1 MFAKTTR
8 ESPFK
13 TIFRA
18 LAFRNFRLFFIGQSI
33 SLVGTWMQQIAMSWL
48 VYRLTGSALILGIVG
63 FASQIPAFLLS
74 PLAGVLADRWNRH
87 RILLV
92 TQILSMLQAFILAFL
107 IFKGLIAVWH
117 IVLLG
122 IFLGCVN
129 SLDIPARQSFIIE
142 MVEKKEI
149 LGNAIAIN
157 SLMFNV
163 ARLLGPSIAGMLIA
177 VLGEGVCFLMNGVS
191 FLAVIVCLLLMNV
204 KIRQHKYKPRH
215 VMRELMEGVSYTFG
229 FAPIRYI
236 LMLLSAISL
245 MGMSYVVLMPVF
257 ASKVLGGGAQT
268 LGFLM
273 ASVGV
278 GALIGTIFLASQKK
292 MLKLGSIIPVTST
305 IFSAGLILFSFSRV
319 LWLALLMLALTGF
332 GFMVNT
338 ASCNTVLQTIVED
351 DKRGRVMSFYTMAF
365 MGMVPFGSLVAGILA
380 SWVGVTN
387 TLTIGGVSCALVSF
401 IFSSKIKKLEE
412 LTRPVYEKIEQDLN
426 LATGVHG

>member
-1 MFAKTTR
+1 
-8 ESPFK
+8 
-13 TIFRA
+13 
-18 LAFRNFRLFFIGQSI
+18 
-33 SLVGTWMQQIAMSWL
+33 MQQIAMSWL
-48 VYRLTGSALILGIVG
+48 VYRLTGSALILGVVA
-63 FASQIPAFLLS
+63 FASQIPSFLLS
-74 PLAGVLADRWNRH
+74 PLAGVMVDRWNRH

-92 TQILSMLQAFILAFL
+92 TQTLSMLQAFILAFL

-117 IVLLG
+117 IILLG

-129 SLDIPARQSFIIE
+129 SLDIPSRQSFIID

-163 ARLLGPSIAGMLIA
+163 ARLLGPTVAGMLIA
-177 VLGEGVCFLMNGVS
+177 IVGEGLCFLVNGVS
-191 FLAVIVCLLLMNV
+191 FLAVIICLLMMNINV
-204 KIRQHKYKPRH
+204 RPRKYAKRR
-215 VMRELMEGVSYTFG
+215 VIKELMEGVKYTFG

-236 LMLLSAISL
+236 LILLGSISL

-257 ASKVLGGGAQT
+257 ANQVLKGGPET

-292 MLKLGSIIPVTST
+292 MLKLGSIIPVSST
-305 IFSAGLILFSFSRV
+305 IFSLGLILFSFSRL
-319 LWLALLMLALTGF
+319 LWLSLVLLAFTGF

-338 ASCNTVLQTIVED
+338 AASNTVLQTIVED

-365 MGMVPFGSLVAGILA
+365 MGMAPLGSLLAGIFA
-380 SWVGVTN
+380 SWIGVTN
-387 TLTIGGVSCALVSF
+387 TLVVGGLSCAVVSF
-401 IFSSKIKKLEE
+401 FFAARIKNLGE
-412 LTRPVYEKIEQDLN
+412 LTQPIYEDLGQDSHIV
-426 LATGVHG
+426 T